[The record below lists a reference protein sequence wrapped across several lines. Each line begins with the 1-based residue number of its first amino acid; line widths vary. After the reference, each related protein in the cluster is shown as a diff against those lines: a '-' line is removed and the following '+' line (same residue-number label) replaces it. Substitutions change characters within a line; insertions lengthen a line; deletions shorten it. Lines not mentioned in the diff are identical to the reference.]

1 MSRAFSRVG
10 ASRRLRAPSDQSPIE
25 RNHFGARRVRER
37 RNMGVGPESW
47 EPALQAGHSAKL
59 RRDRRR
65 FRQKHDACIRKESV
79 EYEPS
84 RGRRERVCGPRRG
97 HGQKARNSDL
107 SQPRERYLL
116 RLVSIPPSH
125 GFLSAGGLA
134 ARARAKPRWPGNSM
148 SSWFRSDERSKN
160 PPVRGDRCPF
170 QRQPAVGTLCCRLS
184 DEPFDALQDQPACQ
198 TALRAAASCYR
209 RLRSRAMSTLVL
221 RLCTRYV
228 R

>member
-1 MSRAFSRVG
+1 MDSNARTSSRSRAGDLVVRLHSAGPGVSVDLKGRRDPLMSRAFSRVG
-10 ASRRLRAPSDQSPIE
+10 ASKRLRAPSDQSPVE

-134 ARARAKPRWPGNSM
+134 ARARAKP
-148 SSWFRSDERSKN
+148 
-160 PPVRGDRCPF
+160 
-170 QRQPAVGTLCCRLS
+170 
-184 DEPFDALQDQPACQ
+184 
-198 TALRAAASCYR
+198 
-209 RLRSRAMSTLVL
+209 
-221 RLCTRYV
+221 
-228 R
+228 